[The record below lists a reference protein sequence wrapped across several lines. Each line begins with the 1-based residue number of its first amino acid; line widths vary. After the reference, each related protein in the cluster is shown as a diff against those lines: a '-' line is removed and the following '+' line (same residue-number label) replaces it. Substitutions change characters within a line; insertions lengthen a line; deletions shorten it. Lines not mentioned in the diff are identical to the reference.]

1 MQQAGRGKQGL
12 ETVEMDP
19 DVARGLGWADGETV
33 RSNLIAVETGLAD
46 RGNDILGRDCYHS
59 QSVKGEER

>member
-46 RGNDILGRDCYHS
+46 RGQRRS
-59 QSVKGEER
+59 R

>member
-19 DVARGLGWADGETV
+19 DVARGLGWGDGETV
-33 RSNLIAVETGLAD
+33 CSGLIAPQTGLAN
-46 RGNDILGRDCYHS
+46 RGNDVLGRDRYHS